1 MGKINFW
8 FDNFRRNWNSKV
20 LGFQLK
26 YLGKKR
32 GRQLHDPDLL
42 VQSKLPGIDTEIK
55 HKIVWRAT
63 ITRADGAVEDLGI
76 VATTHGNPFIPDD
89 PKDIEMT

>member
-1 MGKINFW
+1 MGKIKLW
-8 FDNFRRNWNSKV
+8 FNNFRRSWNSKI

-32 GRQLHDPDLL
+32 GRQLHDPDL
-42 VQSKLPGIDTEIK
+42 SIKSTSPNIELPVK

-63 ITRADGAVEDLGI
+63 ITRADGSIEDLGI
-76 VATTHGNPFIPDD
+76 VATTHGHIA
-89 PKDIEMT
+89 DIIGEQEIING